1 MSDFLK
7 KLVISLAESTDESFE
22 KGKSNL
28 KGGFS
33 KMFGREEKIQ
43 FSSTTDVLNYM
54 LSEVTKG
61 FCQHQ
66 RLSSSDDFSVILN
79 WIKNNHRGDRY
90 YMVKGSFE
98 DGSVA
103 LAVFFA
109 DEDRIYAEKHDPKIC
124 YTCAVLPR
132 DISDLFGN
140 KSIYVQPFS
149 K

>member
-28 KGGFS
+28 KGGFK
-33 KMFGREEKIQ
+33 KMFGREERIQ
-43 FSSTTDVLNYM
+43 FSSTADVLNYM
-54 LSEVTKG
+54 LSEVEAG

-79 WIKNNHRGDRY
+79 WVKNNHRGDRY

-124 YTCAVLPR
+124 YTCATLPR

-140 KSIYVQPFS
+140 KNIYVQSFS